1 MLTHILSVI
10 SVICA
15 AHSLL
20 SSMCGLWSVSLHNT
34 CHLICWFASSCPV
47 RCQWHYSV
55 TNPIVQ
61 MWFVPWMTGTG
72 YGRDICQFL
81 GSGKQTSL
89 AVFLNMIQSAHVPGG
104 LDGIWLIITAW
115 TLQNEAKMLGGILK
129 TIYTMT
135 SSLNKSKIIIIIIE

>member
-1 MLTHILSVI
+1 MYKKTWHCIGKHPKKHGNTFYVGAHILLNVLTHILSVI

-89 AVFLNMIQSAHVPGG
+89 AVFLNMIQSALPGVWMAS
-104 LDGIWLIITAW
+104 D
-115 TLQNEAKMLGGILK
+115 
-129 TIYTMT
+129 
-135 SSLNKSKIIIIIIE
+135 S